1 VPELVTIGG
10 PSGIGK
16 SSIIATALK
25 TLQQRTVLLAVG
37 KVDQFSPSLPYGV
50 LSSAFRTLTLHLLGL
65 PADEV
70 AKWKIR
76 LSRALEGYEALA
88 VSLVPELGLLLESKP
103 RFSADTF
110 SIDARARFS
119 HMVLALVKTF
129 ASQGCPL
136 VLVLDDLQWS
146 DAASL
151 QTLKYLLVNCGAIP
165 LLVVVAHRDICSLSD
180 ATCKRCWRVCRRRR
194 KRERDCPAGAVRES
208 GGALAGD
215 GVSHPQRGDDRPR
228 HADPREDGG
237 NPLFVHEFFRR
248 IVDDGLVVHNKYQ
261 DKWHYDL
268 QAIRARHYTENV
280 VTLVLEQLEEL
291 PDETR
296 RLLGSIACLGGTGEM
311 EMICRVVGMSMAEM
325 RYALHPAVMAQLI
338 VLTEKEYA
346 FTHDRVQEAAFAL
359 LDRHEKS
366 HLHLTTAS
374 LLADAARRRRER
386 TAVPRRSRHGRAG
399 QHSARSAAADVP
411 RAEPAGRAT
420 GETHGRLSFGAELYP
435 DRQSAGQRRDG
446 VGLYAGYRR
455 GGLRVCARASGAD
468 PRAVR
473 CHPRLPRR
481 ADRKS
486 AGGQPAGGS
495 LHSPVG

>member
-103 RFSADTF
+103 RFSPDTF

-151 QTLKYLLVNCGAIP
+151 HTLKYLLVNCGNPAAGGCCSP
-165 LLVVVAHRDICSLSD
+165 GYLLVVRCHLQALLASLPEAAQTRARLS
-180 ATCKRCWRVCRRRR
+180 RRR
-194 KRERDCPAGAVRES
+194 CP
-208 GGALAGD
+208 
-215 GVSHPQRGDDRPR
+215 
-228 HADPREDGG
+228 
-237 NPLFVHEFFRR
+237 
-248 IVDDGLVVHNKYQ
+248 
-261 DKWHYDL
+261 
-268 QAIRARHYTENV
+268 
-280 VTLVLEQLEEL
+280 
-291 PDETR
+291 
-296 RLLGSIACLGGTGEM
+296 
-311 EMICRVVGMSMAEM
+311 
-325 RYALHPAVMAQLI
+325 
-338 VLTEKEYA
+338 
-346 FTHDRVQEAAFAL
+346 
-359 LDRHEKS
+359 
-366 HLHLTTAS
+366 
-374 LLADAARRRRER
+374 
-386 TAVPRRSRHGRAG
+386 
-399 QHSARSAAADVP
+399 
-411 RAEPAGRAT
+411 
-420 GETHGRLSFGAELYP
+420 
-435 DRQSAGQRRDG
+435 
-446 VGLYAGYRR
+446 
-455 GGLRVCARASGAD
+455 
-468 PRAVR
+468 
-473 CHPRLPRR
+473 
-481 ADRKS
+481 
-486 AGGQPAGGS
+486 
-495 LHSPVG
+495 

>member
-151 QTLKYLLVNCGAIP
+151 QTLNALLVNCGAIP
-165 LLVVVAHRDICSLSD
+165 LLVVVAHRDIGSLSD
-180 ATCKRCWRVCRRRR
+180 ATLQRCWRACRRRR
-194 KRERDCPAGAVRES
+194 KRERDCPAGAFGES
-208 GGALAGD
+208 RGALAGD

-228 HADPREDGG
+228 HADPREDG
-237 NPLFVHEFFRR
+237 R
-248 IVDDGLVVHNKYQ
+248 
-261 DKWHYDL
+261 
-268 QAIRARHYTENV
+268 
-280 VTLVLEQLEEL
+280 
-291 PDETR
+291 
-296 RLLGSIACLGGTGEM
+296 
-311 EMICRVVGMSMAEM
+311 
-325 RYALHPAVMAQLI
+325 
-338 VLTEKEYA
+338 
-346 FTHDRVQEAAFAL
+346 
-359 LDRHEKS
+359 
-366 HLHLTTAS
+366 
-374 LLADAARRRRER
+374 
-386 TAVPRRSRHGRAG
+386 
-399 QHSARSAAADVP
+399 
-411 RAEPAGRAT
+411 
-420 GETHGRLSFGAELYP
+420 
-435 DRQSAGQRRDG
+435 
-446 VGLYAGYRR
+446 
-455 GGLRVCARASGAD
+455 
-468 PRAVR
+468 
-473 CHPRLPRR
+473 
-481 ADRKS
+481 
-486 AGGQPAGGS
+486 QPA
-495 LHSPVG
+495 LCA

>member
-1 VPELVTIGG
+1 MVLYELLTGRLPFELGEDDRANWAHYHIASAPLAPDAIRPDVPGMLSTIILKLLEKHPDNRYQTVDGLIADLRRCQATLTCEGEIVAFTPGQQDRTPAIHLADSLFVTHPQANDVIAAFERVGQNLMPELVTIGA
-10 PSGIGK
+10 SGIGK

-76 LSRALEGYEALA
+76 LSRALEGHEALA

-151 QTLKYLLVNCGAIP
+151 HTLKYLLMNCGAVP
-165 LLVVVAHRDICSLSD
+165 LLVVAAHRDISAVPD
-180 ATCKRCWRVCRRRR
+180 A
-194 KRERDCPAGAVRES
+194 ALQAL
-208 GGALAGD
+208 LAGLPEAAQNASEI
-215 GVSHPQRGDDRPR
+215 VPQALSVKAVARWLATVFRTRSAATTDLATLI
-228 HADPREDGG
+228 HEKTGG

-268 QAIRARHYTENV
+268 QAIRARHYTENL

-338 VLTEKEYA
+338 VLAEKKVRLH
-346 FTHDRVQEAAFAL
+346 HDRVQEAPL
-359 LDRHEKS
+359 RCWIGM
-366 HLHLTTAS
+366 
-374 LLADAARRRRER
+374 REAIF
-386 TAVPRRSRHGRAG
+386 T
-399 QHSARSAAADVP
+399 
-411 RAEPAGRAT
+411 
-420 GETHGRLSFGAELYP
+420 
-435 DRQSAGQRRDG
+435 
-446 VGLYAGYRR
+446 
-455 GGLRVCARASGAD
+455 
-468 PRAVR
+468 
-473 CHPRLPRR
+473 
-481 ADRKS
+481 
-486 AGGQPAGGS
+486 
-495 LHSPVG
+495 